1 MNVDILTLMNLVD
14 LLICLVVVVSAIGVA
29 VQRNLLAAVVFAG
42 VASLAV
48 SYLFLRLAAPDV
60 AMTEAAIGA
69 GLSTVIFLIAVRKTR
84 ETEDGS

>member
-1 MNVDILTLMNLVD
+1 MTANVLTLMNLVD
-14 LLICLVVVVSAIGVA
+14 LLICLLVVVSAVA
-29 VQRNLLAAVVFAG
+29 VALSRNLLAAVVFAG

-84 ETEDGS
+84 ETEGES